1 MNDSKRYYWIK
12 LRTDF
17 FDSNEIDY
25 LLSQEN
31 GFEFV
36 LLYQMLCLQTA
47 NQEGMLG
54 TKIGEN
60 VIQYDI
66 KKIVRDTKFFN
77 EDIVLKAFK
86 LYKDLK
92 LIFLDN
98 DKCFRI
104 TNYENIVGSE
114 TYRSKTKKRTKK
126 KIRVI
131 LP

>member
-1 MNDSKRYYWIK
+1 MDNVNNGLVLVSKVYSI
-12 LRTDF
+12 
-17 FDSNEIDY
+17 N
-25 LLSQEN
+25 
-31 GFEFV
+31 
-36 LLYQMLCLQTA
+36 
-47 NQEGMLG
+47 
-54 TKIGEN
+54 
-60 VIQYDI
+60 DI